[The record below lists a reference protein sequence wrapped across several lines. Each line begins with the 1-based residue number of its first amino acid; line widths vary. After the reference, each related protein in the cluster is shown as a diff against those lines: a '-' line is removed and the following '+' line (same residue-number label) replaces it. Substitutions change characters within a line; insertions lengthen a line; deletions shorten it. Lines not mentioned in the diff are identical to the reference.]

1 MEILNMVNKKFLVEP
16 KKVHKYIDKEILKY
30 SIGTNLYTNGFKNF
44 CKKIVDGE
52 FLNLGSISICFEDA
66 TREED
71 LGICEENVM
80 IMLQGLIKWKE
91 KNPNAYIPLMFVRI
105 RNLEQFK
112 SFTKNIDRESLM
124 LITGFIFPKFNSE
137 NGKEYFEYL
146 RELIKDT
153 NEVFYAMPIIEDEKV
168 IYKESRLEELIKIKN
183 IIDEYKDIVLNIRV
197 GGTDF
202 SSKFG
207 LRRSK
212 ESTIYNIGVVN
223 DCLIDILNLF
233 SRQDSEYVI
242 SAPVWEYF
250 SSDLNSQE
258 MIGFIKE
265 IKMDKENGF
274 IGKTIIHPLQINI
287 VNALYAVTF
296 EEYTDAKGV
305 LEAKD
310 GVFKGYGDNKMNEAK
325 PHTNW
330 AKKILKRSEVF
341 GVLNEGVEY
350 TNLL

>member
-1 MEILNMVNKKFLVEP
+1 MEILDMVSNKFLIEP
-16 KKVHKYIDKEILKY
+16 KKVDKYTDKDILKY

-44 CKKIVDGE
+44 YKKIVDGE

-71 LGICEENVM
+71 LGICEENVRV
-80 IMLQGLIKWKE
+80 MLEGLKIWKE
-91 KNPNAYIPLMFVRI
+91 KNPNAYVPLLFVRI

-112 SFTKNIDRESLM
+112 SFTKNTKKEYLK

-137 NGKEYFEYL
+137 NGRGYFEYL
-146 RELIKDT
+146 TELINDT

-168 IYKESRLEELIKIKN
+168 IYKESRIDELIKIKN
-183 IIDEYKDIVLNIRV
+183 IIDENKDVVLNIRV

-212 ESTIYNIGVVN
+212 ENTIYNIGVVS
-223 DCLIDILNLF
+223 DCLFDILNMF
-233 SRQDSEYVI
+233 SRQGSEYVI

-250 SSDLNSQE
+250 SSDLNSEE
-258 MIGFIKE
+258 MQGFIRE

-305 LEAKD
+305 LKAKD

-330 AKKILKRSEVF
+330 AKKILKRAEVF

-350 TNLL
+350 KDLI